1 MAVLA
6 VLLPFV
12 LLAVVLALGRYEE
25 LILPGDRDRD
35 RAPDAAPAT
44 TTRRTPRHRRPRRTP
59 LRS

>member
-6 VLLPFV
+6 VLLPFA

-25 LILPGDRDRD
+25 LILPGDRD
-35 RAPDAAPAT
+35 PDAVPAT
-44 TTRRTPRHRRPRRTP
+44 TRPAPRHRRPRRTP